1 MCKDRKVRLG
11 ISIKCLF
18 VTDIVFD
25 PELIP
30 DLVGLITDF
39 LEARAGIAILACTIR
54 NEATM
59 EVLRKTL
66 GIFF

>member
-1 MCKDRKVRLG
+1 MS
-11 ISIKCLF
+11 SI
-18 VTDIVFD
+18 DIIFD

-39 LEARAGIAILACTIR
+39 LETRAGIAILACTIR

-59 EVLRKTL
+59 DVLRKAL
-66 GIFF
+66 GII

>member
-1 MCKDRKVRLG
+1 MYNCKSLTMS
-11 ISIKCLF
+11 SI
-18 VTDIVFD
+18 DIIFD

-39 LEARAGIAILACTIR
+39 LGTRAGIAILACTIR

-59 EVLRKTL
+59 DVLRKAL
-66 GIFF
+66 GII